1 MKSDIRRRRIIST
14 LSYGWGTDSSDPTTN
29 PQGQQVIVFLG
40 DSNIV
45 GQGAT
50 VGPTPTLGTVKYW
63 NGSAIANVT
72 NADITDGLTT
82 GQAANIGSMMPKF
95 GIDYNAR
102 TGKIPVI
109 LSCGRGGAHFA
120 NNPDATGNDFSVTG
134 ANRALAEARITAALA
149 ANGTTK
155 LAEIIINLGI
165 NDFSSV
171 NSFATISTAIDSFMT
186 WITGFCPGVRITF
199 LQVGRSAVGIVSQK
213 QSQIRNK
220 LRTISEA
227 NDDVH
232 LIQAPV
238 AMYDYGYY
246 KVDLLHYAQSG
257 NDFLGAAI
265 DNYFEAVDAGYN
277 KFAAG
282 VFCSFKDAVNQTKAD
297 AINAFFEAQGDNIAL
312 METLQ
317 VYKNDTQANT
327 YLDFVGMLAPI
338 YTSVTFSA
346 NTEIASSG
354 ATGSFIET
362 MWMVDQ
368 QLVRVTSDQD
378 INFGCK
384 MGTKTTADGVT
395 VCLYGAV
402 GSSDNTTMNIFQT
415 TTPSLQWRVMED
427 GTTSTIL
434 TTAPNTAFIAQSLY
448 EMVRTGANACS
459 LWRNGVKIQDGTT
472 AYEGTLDRTIKL
484 GGRSNSG
491 STVSSPIAAGFT
503 VFYVATE
510 SGFDRTTWN
519 ADLNTLLSAL

>member
-1 MKSDIRRRRIIST
+1 MSNLKKMIHF
-14 LSYGWGTDSSDPTTN
+14 GWLGSGTGDPTTN
-29 PQGQQVIVFLG
+29 AQGERVILFLG

-50 VGPTPTLGTVKYW
+50 AGPTPTLGTVKYW

-72 NADITDGLTT
+72 NADITDGLAS
-82 GQAANIGSMMPKF
+82 GNGANIGSMMPKF

-120 NNPDATGNDFSVTG
+120 SNPDATGNDFSVTG
-134 ANRALAEARITAALA
+134 NNRALAEARITAALA

-155 LAEIIINLGI
+155 LAEIVINLGI

-186 WITGFCPGVRITF
+186 WITTTYPDVRITF
-199 LQVGRSAVGIVSQK
+199 LQIGRSAVSIASRK

-220 LRTISEA
+220 LREISEA
-227 NDDVH
+227 NADVH
-232 LIQAPV
+232 VIQAPI

-282 VFCSFKDAVNQTKAD
+282 IFCSFKDALNQTKVD

-317 VYKNDTQANT
+317 IFKNDTQANT
-327 YLDFVGMLAPI
+327 YLDFVGMLAPV
-338 YTSVTFSA
+338 YTSVTYTA
-346 NTEIASSG
+346 NTEIATAG
-354 ATGSFIET
+354 TTGSFIDHL
-362 MWMVDQ
+362 WMLDE
-368 QLVRVTSDQD
+368 QLIRCTDQD
-378 INFGCK
+378 IVFGCK
-384 MGTKTTADGVT
+384 MGTKTTADGVLA
-395 VCLYGAV
+395 VLFGAV
-402 GSSDNTTMNIFQT
+402 GSVDGTIIGLYQT
-415 TTPSLQWRVMED
+415 ATPSVLWRVVED
-427 GTTSTIL
+427 STTSTVL
-434 TTAPNTAFIAQSLY
+434 TTPPDTKFIAQSLY
-448 EMVRTGANACS
+448 EMARTGANAGS
-459 LWRNGVKIQDGTT
+459 LYRNGVKIQDGTT
-472 AYEGTLDRTIKL
+472 AYEGTLNRYVKSGGL
-484 GGRSNSG
+484 GNAGA
-491 STVSSPIAAGFT
+491 TVSAPIAAGYK
-503 VFYVATE
+503 VFYVARA
-510 SGFDRTTWN
+510 SGFDRTTWDT
-519 ADLNTLLSAL
+519 DLNTLLAAL